1 MSAESTRSD
10 TQFENPEATKLEH
23 ETNQD
28 VSPRSQAEREAEKLA
43 RKSSNVEK
51 DSERNQSIF
60 SK

>member
-1 MSAESTRSD
+1 MSAEPKGAD
-10 TQFENPEATKLEH
+10 TQFENPEATKLDD

-43 RKSSNVEK
+43 RKSSKVEQ